1 VRWKRGAMRM
11 SPFFIPQLIANMASG
26 HVAMRYG
33 LTGPSNTVVT
43 ACATGSGSIIDA
55 YRTIQRGEAELMF
68 TGGAEACVNADGHR
82 RLRVMK
88 ALSTRNDDPA
98 TASRPFT
105 ASRDGFVAGEGAGVL
120 VLEERERALARGAR
134 IYAEVIGGATS
145 ADAHHITAP
154 APGGAGAVR
163 CIRWALRDA
172 GLEPQEV
179 GYVNA
184 HGTSTP
190 ANDLNET
197 LAFKSVWGSREAVP
211 PVSSTKSMTGHTLGA
226 AGGIEGI
233 ATVQALASGVLPPTR
248 NYLDPGSGA
257 RPRLHPERGARL
269 CRRPRHQQVDVALS
283 VNFAFGRGQ
292 NVAVVP
298 MTRLDVQ
305 GMTCSHCSAA
315 VQRALEAVP
324 GVESA
329 TVDLDAVTRRRGSA
343 PARRVPEG
351 RRRRGLPAPHRVV
364 SAERDDA
371 ADVRPPASTRRP
383 RDRATTTAC
392 GSTRRSAKTRS
403 RRLKSVRG
411 HVEGVLRMLD
421 DPNVYCVDVLKQV
434 SAVQGALRKVSDG
447 VLRSHIRDHVVTAAQ
462 RGDTEHIVDEL
473 MEALKYKA

>member
-1 VRWKRGAMRM
+1 MKRVVVTGVGPVTPIGVGADAFLRAQHRAENGIRAITLFDASDLSVRIAGEVDIDVDAYLDRKEARRLDRFVHLAVAGAELALADAGLTPEDVAGEHSGTSIGSGIGGLSTWEATSEVRWKRGAMRM

-55 YRTIQRGEAELMF
+55 YRTIQRGEAEIMF
-68 TGGAEACVNADGHR
+68 TGGAEACVNPMGIGGFA
-82 RLRVMK
+82 VMK
-88 ALSTRNDDPA
+88 ALSTRNDEPE

-120 VLEERERALARGAR
+120 ILEERERALARGAR

-145 ADAHHITAP
+145 ADAYHITAP

-172 GLEPQEV
+172 GLEPADV

-233 ATVQALASGVLPPTR
+233 ATVQALHTGVLPPTR
-248 NYLDPGSGA
+248 NLHDPDPELDLDYIPNEA
-257 RPRLHPERGARL
+257 
-269 CRRPRHQQVDVALS
+269 RHQQVDVALS
-283 VNFAFGRGQ
+283 VNFAFGGQ
-292 NVAVVP
+292 NAAVVF
-298 MTRLDVQ
+298 
-305 GMTCSHCSAA
+305 
-315 VQRALEAVP
+315 
-324 GVESA
+324 
-329 TVDLDAVTRRRGSA
+329 
-343 PARRVPEG
+343 
-351 RRRRGLPAPHRVV
+351 
-364 SAERDDA
+364 
-371 ADVRPPASTRRP
+371 RRP
-383 RDRATTTAC
+383 
-392 GSTRRSAKTRS
+392 
-403 RRLKSVRG
+403 
-411 HVEGVLRMLD
+411 
-421 DPNVYCVDVLKQV
+421 
-434 SAVQGALRKVSDG
+434 
-447 VLRSHIRDHVVTAAQ
+447 
-462 RGDTEHIVDEL
+462 
-473 MEALKYKA
+473 

>member
-1 VRWKRGAMRM
+1 MKRVVVTGVGPVTPIGVGADAFLRAQHRAENGIRAITLFDASDLSVRIAGEVDIDVDAYLDRKEARRLDRFVHLAVAGAELALVDAGLTPEDVAGEHSGTSIGSGIGGLSTWEATSEVRWKRGAMRM

-55 YRTIQRGEAELMF
+55 YRTIQRGEAEIMF
-68 TGGAEACVNADGHR
+68 TGGAEACVNPMGIGGFA
-82 RLRVMK
+82 VMK
-88 ALSTRNDDPA
+88 ALSTRNDEPE

-120 VLEERERALARGAR
+120 ILEERERALARGAR

-145 ADAHHITAP
+145 ADAYHITAP

-172 GLEPQEV
+172 GLEPADV

-233 ATVQALASGVLPPTR
+233 ATVQALHTGVLPPTR
-248 NYLDPGSGA
+248 NLHDPDPELDLDYIPNEA
-257 RPRLHPERGARL
+257 
-269 CRRPRHQQVDVALS
+269 RHQQVDVALS
-283 VNFAFGRGQ
+283 VNFAFGGQ
-292 NVAVVP
+292 NAAVVF
-298 MTRLDVQ
+298 
-305 GMTCSHCSAA
+305 
-315 VQRALEAVP
+315 
-324 GVESA
+324 
-329 TVDLDAVTRRRGSA
+329 
-343 PARRVPEG
+343 
-351 RRRRGLPAPHRVV
+351 
-364 SAERDDA
+364 
-371 ADVRPPASTRRP
+371 RRP
-383 RDRATTTAC
+383 
-392 GSTRRSAKTRS
+392 
-403 RRLKSVRG
+403 
-411 HVEGVLRMLD
+411 
-421 DPNVYCVDVLKQV
+421 
-434 SAVQGALRKVSDG
+434 
-447 VLRSHIRDHVVTAAQ
+447 
-462 RGDTEHIVDEL
+462 
-473 MEALKYKA
+473 